1 LKDRG
6 LFLDTIDLAAHNML
20 FPGDP
25 FFGVPALEVGP
36 RDSRHTEALSIP
48 PVLLKSIAWIESS
61 ITQTAFD
68 IPFGSIGPAL
78 VAFDCGHGIAQVT
91 SGMTFP
97 EGEDG
102 RGSPE
107 QALVATHFAYN
118 IARGA
123 AILASKWNEA
133 PETRPIAGIDTQGHP
148 LLIENWYYAVWGYNG
163 FTGPGANR
171 SNHPMDPIYGTWPR
185 TPYSCAPTGDGK
197 AHNRANYP
205 YQELVFGCAASPPVV
220 DGEPLWQAQP
230 ISLPDLNQPEWLN
243 PLRLDNFIFPY
254 DRMDIPSP
262 QPFHIDMTPAPEES
276 LRAKVLGL
284 PELDVSKRSVR
295 LSYTLGGTSS
305 LEIVNVENEG
315 TGVLAWYAEPSV
327 PWLNVT
333 PYAGSAVGDDLLCE
347 LDAPCDRRGRL
358 AISVDVATA
367 PPGARTAQVKVV
379 SLTTDE
385 TRTINVQISQLRQP
399 SSQRAP
405 RP

>member
-1 LKDRG
+1 
-6 LFLDTIDLAAHNML
+6 
-20 FPGDP
+20 
-25 FFGVPALEVGP
+25 
-36 RDSRHTEALSIP
+36 
-48 PVLLKSIAWIESS
+48 
-61 ITQTAFD
+61 
-68 IPFGSIGPAL
+68 
-78 VAFDCGHGIAQVT
+78 
-91 SGMTFP
+91 
-97 EGEDG
+97 
-102 RGSPE
+102 
-107 QALVATHFAYN
+107 
-118 IARGA
+118 
-123 AILASKWNEA
+123 
-133 PETRPIAGIDTQGHP
+133 
-148 LLIENWYYAVWGYNG
+148 
-163 FTGPGANR
+163 
-171 SNHPMDPIYGTWPR
+171 
-185 TPYSCAPTGDGK
+185 
-197 AHNRANYP
+197 
-205 YQELVFGCAASPPVV
+205 
-220 DGEPLWQAQP
+220 
-230 ISLPDLNQPEWLN
+230 
-243 PLRLDNFIFPY
+243 
-254 DRMDIPSP
+254 MDIPSP

-367 PPGARTAQVKVV
+367 PPGARTAQVKVI

-399 SSQRAP
+399 SSQRTP